1 MKPSQKILITLLI
14 GAVLILGFYIVTDL
28 ITKITGF
35 SVSEE
40 SEEKDFEKC
49 LKEQDIVLYINSENV
64 AQSLKNTQLI
74 DYLEHVDIINCL
86 RNNQV
91 CLEKGVNSFPT
102 WIINENRIS
111 RDISLGELSEFSGCR
126 LWG

>member
-126 LWG
+126 IW